1 MKYLTG
7 NEIRQKY
14 LDFFAERGH
23 LVLPSASLIP
33 HDDPTLL
40 LIGAGMA
47 PFKPF
52 FTGKM
57 KPPSPGDYHL
67 REMRAYGSILKTS
80 AIRPAIIRILKC
92 WATFPSG
99 ITSRRKS
106 FPGPGNF

>member
-14 LDFFAERGH
+14 LDFFKERGH

-47 PFKPF
+47 PFKPY
-52 FTGKM
+52 FTGKVI
-57 KPPSPGDYHL
+57 PP
-67 REMRAYGSILKTS
+67 AT
-80 AIRPAIIRILKC
+80 RIT
-92 WATFPSG
+92 TFQ
-99 ITSRRKS
+99 K
-106 FPGPGNF
+106 

>member
-14 LDFFAERGH
+14 LDFFKAHGH

-47 PFKPF
+47 PFKP
-52 FTGKM
+52 
-57 KPPSPGDYHL
+57 
-67 REMRAYGSILKTS
+67 YG
-80 AIRPAIIRILKC
+80 RY
-92 WATFPSG
+92 
-99 ITSRRKS
+99 
-106 FPGPGNF
+106 